1 MKHQRV
7 LLPTHTSLPP
17 SSLGWDASPSCMVT
31 PSPSSGMSPVPFY
44 TWTMSKLF
52 CSKMITRIIART
64 LTDCNTNSL
73 YFTPQGED
81 RVRHRGA
88 NSLVKETTRQQR
100 SKPDLQIGRPNHSTG
115 HHAFASLSTRPRLFK
130 R

>member
-1 MKHQRV
+1 MSIV
-7 LLPTHTSLPP
+7 TTHTFPP
-17 SSLGWDASPSCMVT
+17 PPSLGWDASPSCMVK

-52 CSKMITRIIART
+52 RSKMITRIIART

-81 RVRHRGA
+81 RVRYRGA
-88 NSLVKETTRQQR
+88 NFLVKETTRQQR
-100 SKPDLQIGRPNHSTG
+100 SKQDLLNGRPNHSIG